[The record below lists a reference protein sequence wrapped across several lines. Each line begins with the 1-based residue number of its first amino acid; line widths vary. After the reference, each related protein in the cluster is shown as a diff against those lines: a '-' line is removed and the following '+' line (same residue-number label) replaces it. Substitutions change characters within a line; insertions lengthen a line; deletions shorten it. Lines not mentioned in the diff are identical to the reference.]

1 MIIGLILIFL
11 LFIYLISHYFK
22 IDLSEKTFEFFEII
36 WFYGLRIFFLIV
48 SLYGIYDFVYLENY
62 LQGLIE
68 FSAGIFCFYLSI
80 KHLVWKQFFMTGV
93 KIELLI
99 EFGVILLA
107 PIIHTFY
114 LWKYKKVDKQ
124 ILHQNI
130 KIFAGLYLVFGLIG
144 FFLFFA

>member
-1 MIIGLILIFL
+1 
-11 LFIYLISHYFK
+11 
-22 IDLSEKTFEFFEII
+22 
-36 WFYGLRIFFLIV
+36 
-48 SLYGIYDFVYLENY
+48 
-62 LQGLIE
+62 
-68 FSAGIFCFYLSI
+68 
-80 KHLVWKQFFMTGV
+80 MTGV

-130 KIFAGLYLVFGLIG
+130 KIFIGLYLALG
-144 FFLFFA
+144 FIALLLLTK